1 MTTVYHF
8 QAAFTKSGEGYSPS
22 PAPTVTV
29 IDDANNVLVN
39 AQAVTM
45 LSNMP
50 GVAIY
55 AYIGADNLRLIAR
68 FRTTDSTVDAKD
80 LYSYTP
86 PATYNADVAV
96 STRLASSSYT
106 PPPTVGDIA
115 SAVWA
120 ASARTLTGF
129 GTLVSDVWT
138 YATRTLTGLGALA
151 ADVWAHPTRTLTSSI
166 NDTIDAMAGIDI
178 TVIRHIGYSKT
189 IDNINYP
196 ANWKRLIMT
205 AKRHPAEPDNYAI
218 LQLVVSNPPN
228 TEYDGAKIVNGQAAT
243 NLRTHC
249 AIVTDNDTLTINL
262 DDVLT
267 SFIDTG
273 VGSYDFKFLIDGA
286 PSVKPFSSAQFKVI
300 DTETHAI

>member
-55 AYIGADNLRLIAR
+55 AYTGADNLRLVAR
-68 FRTTDSTVDAKD
+68 FRTTDTTVDQKD

-86 PATYNADVAV
+86 PNNYNLDAAV
-96 STRLASSSYT
+96 SSRLAASSYT

-120 ASARTLTGF
+120 AGTRTLTGF

-151 ADVWAHPTRTLTSSI
+151 ADVWAHPTRTLTSSV
-166 NDTIDAMAGIDI
+166 NDTINAMQGIDI
-178 TVIRHIGYSKT
+178 TITKYIGYSKT
-189 IDNINYP
+189 IGNINYP
-196 ANWKRLIMT
+196 ANWKQLIVT
-205 AKRHPAEPDNYAI
+205 AKRHPSEPDNYAI
-218 LQLVVSNPPN
+218 LQMVVSNPPN
-228 TEYDGAKIVNGQAAT
+228 TEYDGVKIVNAQDAT
-243 NLRTHC
+243 NLRTHGKL
-249 AIVTDNDTLTINL
+249 VTDNDTVTINL

-267 SFIDTG
+267 SFIDAG
-273 VGSYDFKFLIDGA
+273 IGSYDFKFLIDGA
-286 PSVKPFSSAQFKVI
+286 PSVKPFSSARFEVV
-300 DTETHAI
+300 DTETHVI